1 MLKSLSCCPFAAEAD
16 KRIVRTS
23 WRLHS
28 LFKQSNNPLSPFSLY
43 DIHIPTRSSPSSGFK
58 SVRPK
63 ADRVTFANKIRG
75 RGAVPEGNH
84 VRVHT
89 HRVVRQVIKFTNGF
103 DRHSE
108 ISRSVAGTTFFLEF
122 LQSDLPELLCPTMF
136 SGNFVN
142 SSFDRLSQSEI
153 IGMQSKHFVGFNRL
167 EQPFG

>member
-1 MLKSLSCCPFAAEAD
+1 MLLLMLKSLSCCPFAAEAD

-43 DIHIPTRSSPSSGFK
+43 DIHIPTRSGPSSGFK

-75 RGAVPEGNH
+75 RVAVPEGNH

-89 HRVVRQVIKFTNGF
+89 HRVVRQVIKFTKGF
-103 DRHSE
+103 DRRCCMDQT
-108 ISRSVAGTTFFLEF
+108 IVASR
-122 LQSDLPELLCPTMF
+122 PYP
-136 SGNFVN
+136 
-142 SSFDRLSQSEI
+142 
-153 IGMQSKHFVGFNRL
+153 
-167 EQPFG
+167 